1 MSYSSLFKFLIL
13 NKIISSFSLILKLMI
28 INNHII
34 NQNNR
39 NKYIR
44 IVNNKENEIASQR
57 ANNMNK
63 NNLKLFN
70 NFIKE
75 SKNYWPEND
84 KFPKLKKFE
93 IDNGRITDNYEYNNI
108 MPELEKFIIKTIIP
122 YH

>member
-13 NKIISSFSLILKLMI
+13 NKIISSFSLIYELLKLMI

-70 NFIKE
+70 NFI
-75 SKNYWPEND
+75 NQYMMD
-84 KFPKLKKFE
+84 KINFF
-93 IDNGRITDNYEYNNI
+93 
-108 MPELEKFIIKTIIP
+108 
-122 YH
+122 

>member
-1 MSYSSLFKFLIL
+1 
-13 NKIISSFSLILKLMI
+13 MI

-63 NNLKLFN
+63 NNLKLFKSIYDGQN
-70 NFIKE
+70 
-75 SKNYWPEND
+75 
-84 KFPKLKKFE
+84 
-93 IDNGRITDNYEYNNI
+93 
-108 MPELEKFIIKTIIP
+108 
-122 YH
+122 

>member
-1 MSYSSLFKFLIL
+1 
-13 NKIISSFSLILKLMI
+13 
-28 INNHII
+28 
-34 NQNNR
+34 
-39 NKYIR
+39 
-44 IVNNKENEIASQR
+44 
-57 ANNMNK
+57 MNK